1 MEMGMGRRMGERRMG
16 REKEARERDMMQFYK
31 AIAAR
36 YDGISGGRVVLDYE
50 HFVAAYTYPID
61 LFHFS
66 SKMAVGA
73 LRG

>member
-1 MEMGMGRRMGERRMG
+1 MGMGRRGG
-16 REKEARERDMMQFYK
+16 KEARERDVMQYYR

-36 YDGISGGRVVLDYE
+36 YDRIGGGRVALDYE

-61 LFHFS
+61 LFYFS

-73 LRG
+73 PRG